1 MNNIPVHLKILFKY
15 NPQKYNF
22 ASSLSGCVHR
32 GKSKCCIALPTDAE
46 HARIFEKILLGSFSC
61 KNTQLAFDAEI
72 LLEDNKN
79 EKVLFHFNIDKK
91 TGKKNFNK

>member
-1 MNNIPVHLKILFKY
+1 M
-15 NPQKYNF
+15 
-22 ASSLSGCVHR
+22 SGCVQR
-32 GKSKCCIALPTDAE
+32 GKSKCYIALPTDAE

-72 LLEDNKN
+72 LLDDNKN